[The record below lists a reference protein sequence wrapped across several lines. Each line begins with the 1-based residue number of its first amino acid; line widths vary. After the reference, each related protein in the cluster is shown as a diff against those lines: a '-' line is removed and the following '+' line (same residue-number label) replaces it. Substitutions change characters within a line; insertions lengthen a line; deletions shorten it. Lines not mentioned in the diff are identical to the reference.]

1 MRNPEIN
8 TILDELHRLANPK
21 AQSVYQKLSQ
31 KEVVLG
37 VNRGPL
43 RALASKYIN
52 NHGLALGLW
61 DTELYEGRLMACMML
76 DTQALTHAT
85 IEKLLTSTP
94 SISLIDELCF
104 DVFDT
109 YAKTLDFYQTYRNHA
124 NTILRRSAFNAA
136 IAYSMKKS
144 AEKSVLND
152 FLSTIEP
159 NLLSEHP
166 DVQYAMN
173 RCMVEIGVRHDDFT
187 DRCIAIGERLGLY
200 KDMKV
205 AKGCTSAY
213 APEWITVAKR
223 NRQSRLK

>member
-21 AQSVYQKLSQ
+21 AQTVYQKLSQ
-31 KEVVLG
+31 KEEVLG

-43 RALASKYIN
+43 RALASKYLN
-52 NHGLALGLW
+52 NHELALGLW
-61 DTELYEGRLMACMML
+61 ETEVYEARLMACMML
-76 DTQALTHAT
+76 DPKVMTHAS
-85 IEKLLTSTP
+85 IEKLITSTP

-104 DVFDT
+104 DVFET
-109 YAKTLDFYQTYRNHA
+109 YPETLDFYQSYMKHSNVT
-124 NTILRRSAFNAA
+124 LRRSAFNAA

-144 AEKSVLND
+144 AETSVLND
-152 FLSTIEP
+152 FLLTIEP
-159 NLLSEHP
+159 HLLSEHP

-200 KDMKV
+200 KEMKV

-213 APEWITVAKR
+213 APEWIAVAKR